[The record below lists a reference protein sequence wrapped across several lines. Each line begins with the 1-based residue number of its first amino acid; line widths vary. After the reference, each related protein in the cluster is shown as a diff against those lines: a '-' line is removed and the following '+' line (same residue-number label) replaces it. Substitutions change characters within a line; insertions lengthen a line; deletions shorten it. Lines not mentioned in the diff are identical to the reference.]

1 MNVSSLAGY
10 LQAIGADLKI
20 RADFPYGRAVKITQ
34 FSE

>member
-1 MNVSSLAGY
+1 MNVSSLVGY

-20 RADFPYGRAVKITQ
+20 RADFPCGRAVKLTQ